1 MMPEPDHATTEAL
14 PTDTRTQPPNEP
26 QSAAATSEPVREA
39 REGRPSLAKHRAN
52 TQVVVAD
59 LLEQTPAP
67 TRPSSP
73 VVERREQSS
82 ASPSRPSSPVTAKKA
97 WLRRPPSRT
106 NSFDAHGRPRRPSE
120 PVKPTLAATAADL
133 KSLVLALLH
142 LIPFV
147 GPEHPFRR
155 WLRRLLAPPTRRA
168 LIMVSKVLHKR
179 GVLAGDLVYD
189 LAVLLF
195 KVRRSCT
202 KENLTRRSG
211 SSTSSSARSGHA
223 ARTTS
228 PSPAAS
234 SSWPLRM
241 RIRCVGHLSSR
252 LRSHPLPLNAVASD
266 SQGLFGS

>member
-1 MMPEPDHATTEAL
+1 MLEPDHATTEAL
-14 PTDTRTQPPNEP
+14 PTDTRTPPNEA
-26 QSAAATSEPVREA
+26 QSATAASEPAREPV
-39 REGRPSLAKHRAN
+39 EGRPSLANHRSS
-52 TQVVVAD
+52 TQAVVAD

-82 ASPSRPSSPVTAKKA
+82 VSSSRPSSPVTAKKA

-168 LIMVSKVLHKR
+168 LNMAAKILHKR

-195 KVRRSCT
+195 KVCC
-202 KENLTRRSG
+202 L
-211 SSTSSSARSGHA
+211 
-223 ARTTS
+223 
-228 PSPAAS
+228 
-234 SSWPLRM
+234 
-241 RIRCVGHLSSR
+241 C
-252 LRSHPLPLNAVASD
+252 D
-266 SQGLFGS
+266 